1 MSPST
6 AQTPFAIEKEIVMSD
21 SAQPPE
27 QPAKPVRVGLEL
39 PAGLFRDY
47 NRLVE
52 AGIYLDLR
60 AALLHAPVES
70 WRHNRGSFHTVRLDL
85 AQREEQQAR

>member
-1 MSPST
+1 
-6 AQTPFAIEKEIVMSD
+6 MSD

-27 QPAKPVRVGLEL
+27 QPAEPVQVGLEL

-52 AGIYLDLR
+52 DGIYSDLET
-60 AALLHAPVES
+60 ALLHALVES
-70 WRHNRGSFHTVRLDL
+70 WRHSRGSFHTVRVDL
-85 AQREEQQAR
+85 APREEPQAGEGEPASAEPGEAAED